1 MMLGLRSL
9 VFTAAFT
16 VLISE
21 TVQSCSVPTIRDKSG
36 SQIKVIEVT
45 NGRDVKLTCQI
56 RTVGQASKPRYYW
69 LKDNQTLSPS
79 NHHRMRLKLHRYL
92 RIKNAQKE
100 DAGFYTCVAV
110 NDCGENSLTIQL
122 FVGSPTMDPNKNTT
136 GVAPKFTA
144 NDNKMK
150 RNLLAVPVG
159 NSVKLDCS
167 ADGNPPPTVKWYK
180 DGKLFKERKGGNK
193 LYLSQWANILNLKD
207 LVPSDTGSYT
217 CNVSNSYGWINHTY
231 KVDVHERARAEPVV
245 LPMENVTVYRGENA
259 SLTCK
264 ALSDSMPHFQW
275 LRWFHTHSNS
285 STNGS
290 IESPHYEIV
299 NKDDADQHVI
309 VPPTSSK
316 KFDFHGVKLT
326 LVNVT
331 KKDVGKYTCI
341 VGNAVGYAVEH
352 AYISV
357 RDWPE
362 LTTSSRPDTI
372 SAVNITSFPP
382 NQNVEAQIVK
392 ADLPQSKK
400 NMYIMVF
407 TISFMVLV
415 CFALGFFVCHRKLKL
430 YKGANYGMVST
441 DKPNELVVQY
451 RTHAPSVGSSS
462 SYGST
467 VPLLRQ
473 NSLRLRLG
481 SNLTQ
486 VSEVE
491 MPLDQKWEIDREQI
505 VLLGLLG
512 EGAFGRVMKA
522 EALGLP
528 NMPYRFE
535 VAVKMLKEDATE
547 HELADL
553 VSEMEVMKTIGKHK
567 NIINLIG
574 ACTQGGPLFVVVEY
588 APNGNLRQFLKDR
601 RPTREYTTT
610 LTLKDLVSFAY
621 QIVRG
626 MEYLSSKKCIH
637 RDLAARNILV
647 GEDNT
652 MKIADFGLARD
663 VHQIDYYRKT
673 TDGRLPVKWMAIEA
687 LFDRVYT
694 TQSDVWAFGILL
706 WEIVTFGGSPY
717 PGVPLENLFELLKS
731 GHRMEKPLNCPDNIY
746 EIMFKCWKDLPLHR
760 PTFQEL
766 VQEFDAMLVSLS
778 DKEYLDLDAVL
789 MSPLE
794 PQTPTSSE
802 PNSTPRNSLGTD
814 HYTDNDDRDTDN
826 VFVDNPSDV
835 WESRQNT
842 PTALKRDSESMDTRK
857 MNSVE
862 QLDKKFAVQERAGDA
877 DEDKKQTS
885 VVASRLPIQSDV

>member
-1 MMLGLRSL
+1 MRSNG
-9 VFTAAFT
+9 
-16 VLISE
+16 
-21 TVQSCSVPTIRDKSG
+21 SV
-36 SQIKVIEVT
+36 
-45 NGRDVKLTCQI
+45 
-56 RTVGQASKPRYYW
+56 
-69 LKDNQTLSPS
+69 
-79 NHHRMRLKLHRYL
+79 
-92 RIKNAQKE
+92 
-100 DAGFYTCVAV
+100 
-110 NDCGENSLTIQL
+110 
-122 FVGSPTMDPNKNTT
+122 
-136 GVAPKFTA
+136 
-144 NDNKMK
+144 
-150 RNLLAVPVG
+150 
-159 NSVKLDCS
+159 
-167 ADGNPPPTVKWYK
+167 
-180 DGKLFKERKGGNK
+180 
-193 LYLSQWANILNLKD
+193 
-207 LVPSDTGSYT
+207 
-217 CNVSNSYGWINHTY
+217 
-231 KVDVHERARAEPVV
+231 
-245 LPMENVTVYRGENA
+245 
-259 SLTCK
+259 
-264 ALSDSMPHFQW
+264 
-275 LRWFHTHSNS
+275 NS
-285 STNGS
+285 SANGS

-299 NKDDADQHVI
+299 DKDVTDQHVI
-309 VPPTSSK
+309 ASSPSGK
-316 KFDFHGVKLT
+316 KFEFHGVKLT

-331 KKDVGKYTCI
+331 KKDRGKYTCI

-362 LTTSSRPDTI
+362 PTTSSWPSTTNALN
-372 SAVNITSFPP
+372 STSLAP
-382 NQNVEAQIVK
+382 NWNVEAQIEK

-400 NMYIMVF
+400 NMYIAVF
-407 TISFMVLV
+407 TTSFVVLV
-415 CFALGFFVCHRKLKL
+415 CFTLGFIICHRKLK
-430 YKGANYGMVST
+430 YVKSADYGMVST
-441 DKPNELVVQY
+441 GKPNELVVQY

-473 NSLRLRLG
+473 NSVRFRLG

-491 MPLDQKWEIDREQI
+491 MPLDEKWEIDREQI

-512 EGAFGRVMKA
+512 EGAFGKVMKA

-547 HELADL
+547 HELTDL

-601 RPTREYTTT
+601 RPTREYSTT

-621 QIVRG
+621 QILRG

-663 VHQIDYYRKT
+663 VHQVDYYRKT
-673 TDGRLPVKWMAIEA
+673 TDGRLPVKWMALEA

-746 EIMFKCWKDLPLHR
+746 EIMLKCWQDLPLHR

-778 DKEYLDLDAVL
+778 DKEYLDLDAAL

-802 PNSTPRNSLGTD
+802 PTSTPRNSLGTD

-826 VFVDNPSDV
+826 VFVDNPKDV
-835 WESRQNT
+835 WECRQHT
-842 PTALKRDSESMDTRK
+842 PTALRRDSESMDTK
-857 MNSVE
+857 KINSVE
-862 QLDKKFAVQERAGDA
+862 QLDKKYSVQERAGNTG
-877 DEDKKQTS
+877 EDKKQTR
-885 VVASRLPIQSDV
+885 VVASSVPIQSDV